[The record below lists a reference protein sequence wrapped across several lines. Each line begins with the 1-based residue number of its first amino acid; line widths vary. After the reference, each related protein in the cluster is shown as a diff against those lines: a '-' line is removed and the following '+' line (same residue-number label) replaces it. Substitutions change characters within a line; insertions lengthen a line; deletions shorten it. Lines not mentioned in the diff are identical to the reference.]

1 MGLRVLAGIAENG
14 KNEAARVAACVHLLD
29 RGWGR
34 PPQSHTGEDGKS
46 DIRVVIRH
54 IVDGRDVELNE
65 RDAHATQ
72 IEHQS
77 NINDLQ
83 EESG

>member
-34 PPQSHTGEDGKS
+34 APQSHTGEDGEGELR
-46 DIRVVIRH
+46 ITIRH
-54 IVDGRDVELNE
+54 ITEGRDAPRVIEHE
-65 RDAHATQ
+65 TKQ
-72 IEHQS
+72 IEVAQ
-77 NINDLQ
+77 NDAD
-83 EESG
+83 EP